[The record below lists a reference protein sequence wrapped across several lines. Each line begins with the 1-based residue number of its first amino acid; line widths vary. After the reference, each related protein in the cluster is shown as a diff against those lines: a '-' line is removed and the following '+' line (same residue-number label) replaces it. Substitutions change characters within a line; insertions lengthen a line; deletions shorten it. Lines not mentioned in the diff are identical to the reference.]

1 MTDFDP
7 LKIIKALAISDPKLL
22 IMIASLPEINC
33 DTFEFEK
40 WGSQIEGI
48 NINTWDNKVEYIAD
62 LFYGVNTKVYSS
74 CIRYIDDND
83 GNEPTWLL
91 LYYKNNKRINTKSM
105 SELIHTCKGKEIKEL
120 LNFI

>member
-7 LKIIKALAISDPKLL
+7 IKIIKTLAINDPKLL

-40 WGSQIEGI
+40 WGGQIEGI
-48 NINTWDNKVEYIAD
+48 NINAWNNQKEYIVD

-91 LYYKNNKRINTKSM
+91 LYYKNNKKINTKSM
-105 SELIHTCKGKEIKEL
+105 SKLIHTCKGKEIKEL
-120 LNFI
+120 LNFL